1 MTYLVHIVSWI
12 ITLRISFSRRH
23 QLHYTISSLVH
34 GHLRNVTFESV
45 HFDLGFLSNFSG
57 NTKWYPCWWP
67 RGKAFVTDVILDSCN
82 CFVELRNYDNYDYDY
97 DNYGIIVSH
106 DSLKLSLLS
115 FPLSDGLYYG
125 AVVLVIQSIQF

>member
-1 MTYLVHIVSWI
+1 M
-12 ITLRISFSRRH
+12 
-23 QLHYTISSLVH
+23 
-34 GHLRNVTFESV
+34 
-45 HFDLGFLSNFSG
+45 
-57 NTKWYPCWWP
+57 
-67 RGKAFVTDVILDSCN
+67 TDVILDSCN